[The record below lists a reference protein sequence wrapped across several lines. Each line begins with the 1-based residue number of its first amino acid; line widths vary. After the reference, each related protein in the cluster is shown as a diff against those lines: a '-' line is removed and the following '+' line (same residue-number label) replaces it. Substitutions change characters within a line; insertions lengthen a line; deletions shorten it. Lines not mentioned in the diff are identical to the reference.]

1 MTDTEPAVAPEATSC
16 VSRRG
21 RDRGVTLIEIV
32 VTVAM
37 LAIVSVPLGNSVVAS
52 IRASSRTVETAK
64 GLTIAQNAADRVNRA
79 PKSCDYAEYA
89 RAAAMTEGWASAT
102 VSVEQ
107 RYFAPS
113 GTVGAGQWM
122 NGATPACI
130 GTEPTP
136 MLVQMVRIT
145 VTGGH
150 HGVSSTIEVVKSDV

>member
-64 GLTIAQNAADRVNRA
+64 VLTIAQNAADRVNRA

-102 VSVEQ
+102 EQ